1 MWGLEGTGEARLGA
15 SPVVGSMGP
24 GGCVGGGFRKGLAT
38 SAYFSRARP
47 QHDLRLRGKRRGR
60 DARETDQHFLTRTY
74 PPRNRAGAATVA
86 QYENL
91 LRFFIPP
98 PGSEAGSTERNI
110 RGPGCH
116 RAPVPHLQ
124 RVKLRWRVRRNG
136 PKKGRDPEGPR
147 LGWYFLWPTR
157 RAALGWVDPEGSRH
171 LTRRLAPDRQ
181 AALGVPCRLLRDPCL
196 GGQVPL
202 GHPALFAGSSL
213 ARVTAPRTRSLFLSM
228 VESSGRSVRPVG
240 RVRWP

>member
-98 PGSEAGSTERNI
+98 PGSEAGSTERNT

-147 LGWYFLWPTR
+147 LGWYSFGR
-157 RAALGWVDPEGSRH
+157 RAERRWGGSTPRAAA
-171 LTRRLAPDRQ
+171 TFLA
-181 AALGVPCRLLRDPCL
+181 VLLRTGKPRSAF
-196 GGQVPL
+196 
-202 GHPALFAGSSL
+202 PAVFFETPASVAKSRL
-213 ARVTAPRTRSLFLSM
+213 VIPRSLQGLHSL
-228 VESSGRSVRPVG
+228 G
-240 RVRWP
+240 